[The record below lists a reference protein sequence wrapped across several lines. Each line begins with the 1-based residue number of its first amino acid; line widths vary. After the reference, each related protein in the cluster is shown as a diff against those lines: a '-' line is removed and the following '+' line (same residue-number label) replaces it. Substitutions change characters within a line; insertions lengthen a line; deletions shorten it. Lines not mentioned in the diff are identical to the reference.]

1 MHPHFVLDK
10 YAMDADC
17 LGMKSKLSMTNSGS
31 TEPVAL
37 MSIAS
42 VERDCGLPK
51 DTLRVWERRYG
62 FPNPLRDKQDERLYP
77 ADQVATL
84 RLLRRL
90 VIAGHRPGKI
100 VGLPDDQLKRLLE
113 QVGGAGEQPTAYE
126 AEQVLDL
133 LRTHD
138 AVGLRNHLNA
148 MVLRAGL
155 GTFASVTGP
164 RLVQAIGLAWSRG
177 DLEIHQEHFFTE
189 QFTTVLRSAINATQG
204 SGLMRARPRVLF
216 GTIPQE
222 PHALGLMMAEAMFT
236 LEGCLGVS
244 LGVQTPVPEIAAAAR
259 AHKADILALS
269 FSAIVPAA
277 QASAGLAEL
286 RDLVPETIE
295 IWAGGACSGLR
306 PKPGVYVLR
315 ELASIGPAIE
325 TWRARTTL
333 TEGSDGPSPEKTDQ
347 FASINQGKQS

>member
-1 MHPHFVLDK
+1 MEE
-10 YAMDADC
+10 C
-17 LGMKSKLSMTNSGS
+17 LGMNLYLSTTT
-31 TEPVAL
+31 TESIEPAAP
-37 MSIAS
+37 MNIAS

-90 VIAGHRPGKI
+90 VIAGHRPGKV
-100 VGLPDDQLKRLLE
+100 VGLPDDQLKKLLE
-113 QVGGAGEQPTAYE
+113 KVGGPDDQPTAHE
-126 AEQVLDL
+126 AKQVLEL
-133 LRTHD
+133 LRAHD

-155 GTFASVTGP
+155 GAFASVTGP
-164 RLVQAIGLAWSRG
+164 RLVEAIGLAWSRG
-177 DLEIHQEHFFTE
+177 GLEIHQEHVFTE
-189 QFTTVLRSAINATQG
+189 QFTTVLRSAINASQG
-204 SGLMRARPRVLF
+204 SGFPRARPRVLF
-216 GTIPQE
+216 GTFPQE

-236 LEGCLGVS
+236 LQGCLGVS
-244 LGVQTPVPEIAAAAR
+244 LGVQTPIPEIAAAAR

-269 FSAIVPAA
+269 FSAIIPAA

-286 RDLVPETIE
+286 RGLAPATTE

-306 PKPGVYVLR
+306 PKPGVHVLR

-325 TWRARTTL
+325 AWRARTTL
-333 TEGSDGPSPEKTDQ
+333 TDGSDGPSPGKTDQ
-347 FASINQGKQS
+347 FASTNQGEQS